1 MIAGKMD
8 GSSSSELKKEVEGEK
23 PKKRKV
29 SLTSKQKKAINDA
42 TTDSSIQQT
51 QRKISKKKEE

>member
-1 MIAGKMD
+1 MD
-8 GSSSSELKKEVEGEK
+8 GNSSSELKKEVEGEK